1 MIDECLYSGMVFTD
15 AGELMGI
22 SEENM
27 IGGSSGGAIFNIDGE
42 LVAMNIRGNEGSN
55 FAIPI
60 NDLKPILQKLI
71 K

>member
-1 MIDECLYSGMVFTD
+1 
-15 AGELMGI
+15 MGI